1 MPGAFPT
8 VALVDPPAQEH
19 PNPSIVPH
27 GPENPIVGDI
37 DHPLDR
43 CGGIADLPTDIG
55 VALPEIDQ
63 QVEETTQ
70 TSVDGGPPESEEQ
83 LQVETQHG
91 DETQPEE
98 EAQPVDVVPSTPSSA
113 SLGPTTENDL
123 PGDAASDVVP
133 DTSATGQAQAEEAGQ
148 ESEQSPSTSED
159 DVEEEAFSLEEDVW
173 DIGSAMGPAPD
184 PDAYADAR
192 SIVKDVEY
200 GSPEDV
206 QTWVTDMET
215 LIKVCLV
222 AQDWGLMD
230 GSPPSRVRKQ
240 IQVWATKLL
249 PDYIPGINADPLTPE
264 AKLKQWLPAVELDR
278 LSAVQLEKLL
288 VVAGLEQQLLST
300 DRECPLPDVDTDTL
314 FSWTWICWRAGLDAE
329 YVKLRSIALKSGRGI
344 YECTAPLPKYIAG
357 ES

>member
-1 MPGAFPT
+1 MPGTFPT
-8 VALVDPPAQEH
+8 LALVDPPAQDH
-19 PNPSIVPH
+19 PNPSIVAQ
-27 GPENPIVGDI
+27 GPENPVVGDI

-55 VALPEIDQ
+55 VAFHEVDQ
-63 QVEETTQ
+63 QLKETTQ
-70 TSVDGGPPESEEQ
+70 TSTDGGAPESEAQ

-91 DETQPEE
+91 YETQPEE
-98 EAQPVDVVPSTPSSA
+98 EAEPDDAVPCGSRV
-113 SLGPTTENDL
+113 PTSEDNL

-133 DTSATGQAQAEEAGQ
+133 ETSATGQGQAEEAEE
-148 ESEQSPSTSED
+148 ESEQSPSASEG

-184 PDAYADAR
+184 PDADAHAR
-192 SIVKDVEY
+192 SIVKDIEY

-206 QTWVTDMET
+206 QTWISDMET

-240 IQVWATKLL
+240 IQDWATKLL

-264 AKLKQWLPAVELDR
+264 AELKQWLPAVELDR
-278 LSAVQLEKLL
+278 LSAVQLEKLFP
-288 VVAGLEQQLLST
+288 VAGLEQQLLST
-300 DRECPLPDVDTDTL
+300 GTECPLPDVDTDTL
-314 FSWTWICWRAGLDAE
+314 FSWTWTCWRAGLRAE
-329 YVKLRSIALKSGRGI
+329 YEQLRSMAFKIGRGI